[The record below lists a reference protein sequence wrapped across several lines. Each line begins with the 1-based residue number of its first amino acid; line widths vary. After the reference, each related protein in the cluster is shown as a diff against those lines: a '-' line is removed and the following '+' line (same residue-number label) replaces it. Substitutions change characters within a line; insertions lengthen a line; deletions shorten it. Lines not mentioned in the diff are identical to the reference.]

1 MGRHTQP
8 AEKRRHRW
16 KLSPP
21 RTEFNAQNHGDRAG
35 GGGTEDM
42 ATFLTST
49 DLALG
54 VAMEDSSLF
63 EWRLARDRRFA

>member
-1 MGRHTQP
+1 MARHTQP
-8 AEKRRHRW
+8 AEKRRHEPR
-16 KLSPP
+16 LSLP
-21 RTEFNAQNHGDRAG
+21 RTEFNAQDHGDRDG
-35 GGGTEDM
+35 GGGTEDR
-42 ATFLTST
+42 ATLPHST

>member
-1 MGRHTQP
+1 MARHTQP
-8 AEKRRHRW
+8 AEKRRHGC

-54 VAMEDSSLF
+54 VARVDWSSV
-63 EWRLARDRRFA
+63 EWRLAPDRQLA

>member
-1 MGRHTQP
+1 MACHTQP
-8 AEKRRHRW
+8 AEKRRHGR
-16 KLSPP
+16 KLSLP

-54 VAMEDSSLF
+54 VAREGLSLF
-63 EWRLARDRRFA
+63 EWRLAPDRRLA

>member
-1 MGRHTQP
+1 MARHTQP
-8 AEKRRHRW
+8 AEKRRHGR
-16 KLSPP
+16 KLSLP

-49 DLALG
+49 DLALE
-54 VAMEDSSLF
+54 VAREGLSLF
-63 EWRLARDRRFA
+63 EWRLAPDRRLA

>member
-1 MGRHTQP
+1 MARHTQP
-8 AEKRRHRW
+8 AEKRRHEWR
-16 KLSPP
+16 LFLP

-54 VAMEDSSLF
+54 VAREGLSLF
-63 EWRLARDRRFA
+63 EWRLAPDRRLA

>member
-1 MGRHTQP
+1 MARHTQP
-8 AEKRRHRW
+8 AEKRRHGP
-16 KLSPP
+16 KLSLP

-49 DLALG
+49 DLARG
-54 VAMEDSSLF
+54 VAREGLSLF
-63 EWRLARDRRFA
+63 EWRLAPDRRLA

>member
-1 MGRHTQP
+1 MARHTQP
-8 AEKRRHRW
+8 AEKRRHGR
-16 KLSPP
+16 KLCLP

-49 DLALG
+49 DLALE
-54 VAMEDSSLF
+54 VAREGLSLF
-63 EWRLARDRRFA
+63 EWRLAPDRRLA

>member
-1 MGRHTQP
+1 MARHTQP
-8 AEKRRHRW
+8 AEKRRYGW
-16 KLSPP
+16 KLSLP

-49 DLALG
+49 DLALE
-54 VAMEDSSLF
+54 VAREGLSLF
-63 EWRLARDRRFA
+63 EWRLAPDRRLA